1 MLSFIL
7 RDDNMREE
15 FNELIKPYIIDE
27 FNELKNINHHGIT
40 RYDHSI
46 RVAYFTYLVT
56 RFLHMNYEEAT
67 IAALLHDFFT
77 DEVNE
82 ELGIFR
88 LRRHPKHALNNASKY
103 FCLSDLQKDIIS
115 THMFPITF
123 TPPKYLESWIVDIVD
138 DISAIYEKGYSLRKE
153 LSAAT
158 TFLFIILMNYIR

>member
-1 MLSFIL
+1 MK
-7 RDDNMREE
+7 EE
-15 FNELIKPYIIDE
+15 FNSIIEPYLINE
-27 FNELKNINHHGIT
+27 FNKLKDINHHGIT

-46 RVAYFTYLVT
+46 RVAYYTYLVT
-56 RFLHMNYEEAT
+56 KVLHINYEEAT

-77 DEVNE
+77 DEVDNE
-82 ELGIFR
+82 MSIFK

-103 FCLSDLQKDIIS
+103 FYLTDLQKDIIS
-115 THMFPITF
+115 THMFPVTF

-138 DISAIYEKGYSLRKE
+138 DISAIYEKAYSTRRE